1 MERPGPASLG
11 VGRGGG
17 GRMASIAFTPAYI
30 NSLLGLVFL
39 CPIGFATGAYFCKR
53 R

>member
-1 MERPGPASLG
+1 VERPGPASLG
-11 VGRGGG
+11 VGGGG
-17 GRMASIAFTPAYI
+17 MASIAFTPAYI

-39 CPIGFATGAYFCKR
+39 CPMGFASGAYFCKR